1 MASIRDS
8 ENWFFD
14 FDDTGKISDFAGIT
28 LPGELAHWFRRAG
41 FSDVR
46 DDTNV
51 SRFHK
56 DIDTVNAANRLSDK
70 GYYVCL
76 FISANMIDY
85 DDQADRGSVFTMHW
99 VVLRDKIQVTNG
111 FVTAKVFSYGDGN
124 YEIPHA
130 HPRTG
135 AKKPLPVADFLGNF
149 YGYVAAKP

>member
-1 MASIRDS
+1 
-8 ENWFFD
+8 
-14 FDDTGKISDFAGIT
+14 
-28 LPGELAHWFRRAG
+28 
-41 FSDVR
+41 
-46 DDTNV
+46 
-51 SRFHK
+51 
-56 DIDTVNAANRLSDK
+56 
-70 GYYVCL
+70 
-76 FISANMIDY
+76 
-85 DDQADRGSVFTMHW
+85 MHW